1 MSKKEALPGH
11 ETQSDEM
18 NCPSCGRFVGAVT
31 KCPYCGAKVS
41 KRMSLTATRWAAVLL
56 ATIGLFLLYLMAKN
70 REIPVVQL
78 GKIEPTWNFGLIRV
92 EGTVATDA
100 RPFKSGRGMS
110 FNVDDGTGR
119 MVVFTTERQ
128 MEALKEQNLVPKAGD
143 RIAFDAQLNISD
155 DKSNLK
161 ISGLKT
167 FVLERAP
174 ADAVRIAD
182 LNVKLAGKTV
192 EIVGQTV
199 SLKPPAEGTKQPWK
213 LTLSDGSGEI
223 EVSFWPTEYA
233 QLENPSELERSGTW
247 VRARVDV
254 GKYQNQVQVKLGS
267 GKDLQILPEAPELPA
282 PYMSPAEKAAEKVA
296 AKMADK
302 VEKSTGEPPVP
313 PENDAG
319 EPPAPPVVKR
329 DFSRGRLASAEV
341 EPVAGI
347 TADRKGQKVKIAG
360 AVVYVAEKKGN
371 QPNSI
376 IVKDEAGDGIYV
388 KYWDSVAEELD
399 EAPAKGDAVE
409 IEGVVEAWNGKASIQ
424 LQDAAKYV
432 KTGKAAPAPAKKKA
446 TAKKAAG
453 RTGVLGAP
461 RDLAGKGVAYTFKEG
476 DAELDLV
483 IWNDSVP
490 GLPELAE
497 GMTVRVEGA
506 REGEY
511 EGKAQLKTGKFTRIT
526 VVE

>member
-1 MSKKEALPGH
+1 MSKKETLPGH

-18 NCPSCGRFVGAVT
+18 NCPSCGRFVGAAT
-31 KCPYCGAKVS
+31 TCPYCKAKVS

-128 MEALKEQNLVPKAGD
+128 MEALKEMNLVPKAGD

-192 EIVGQTV
+192 SIVGQTAG
-199 SLKPPAEGTKQPWK
+199 LKPPAENTNQPWK
-213 LTLSDGSGEI
+213 LTLTDGTGEI
-223 EVSFWPTEYA
+223 EVSFWPAEYA
-233 QLENPSELERSGTW
+233 QLANPAELERSGTW

-267 GKDLQILPEAPELPA
+267 GKDLEILPEAPEIPGAYL
-282 PYMSPAEKAAEKVA
+282 SPAEKAAAKVA
-296 AKMADK
+296 AKA
-302 VEKSTGEPPVP
+302 EP
-313 PENDAG
+313 EAA
-319 EPPAPPVVKR
+319 PAPVVEEAPAVPAPKR
-329 DFSRGRLASAEV
+329 DFSRGRLGAAV
-341 EPVAGI
+341 EPIAAV
-347 TADRKGQKVKIAG
+347 TADRKGGRVKIAG
-360 AVVYVAEKKGN
+360 AVVFVGEKKGN
-371 QPNSI
+371 QPVSV
-376 IVKDEAGDGIYV
+376 IVKDEAGDSIYV
-388 KYWDSVAEELD
+388 KYFDDVAAELD

-409 IEGVVEAWNGKASIQ
+409 IEGVVDAWNGKASI
-424 LQDAAKYV
+424 LVQDAAKWV

-446 TAKKAAG
+446 AAKKAAG

-461 RDLAGKGVAYTFKEG
+461 RDLAGKGVAYPFKEG
-476 DAELDLV
+476 EAEIDLI
-483 IWNDSVP
+483 IWNDSVA

-497 GMTVRVEGA
+497 GMTVCVEGA

-511 EGKAQLKTGKFTRIT
+511 EGKAQLKATKFTRIT
-526 VVE
+526 VAE

>member
-167 FVLERAP
+167 FVLERVP
-174 ADAVRIAD
+174 ADAVRLAD
-182 LNVKLAGKTV
+182 LNVKMKTV
-192 EIVGQTV
+192 EVYGRTAG
-199 SLKPPAEGTKQPWK
+199 LRAPEAGTKQPWK
-213 LTLSDGSGEI
+213 LKLADASGEA
-223 EVSFWPTEYA
+223 EVTIWTDSWEQVDA
-233 QLENPSELERSGTW
+233 AAKEALAAEGTW

-254 GKYQNQVQVKLGS
+254 KKYGTEPQPTLVS
-267 GKDLQILPEAPELPA
+267 GKDIEVLKEEPA
-282 PYMSPAEKAAEKVA
+282 LSEPYMSPAEKAAEKVA
-296 AKMADK
+296 AKVAEKKAEK
-302 VEKSTGEPPVP
+302 VEEA
-313 PENDAG
+313 AG
-319 EPPAPPVVKR
+319 ETPAPPVAKR
-329 DFSRGRLASAEV
+329 DFSRGRLSTAVV

-347 TADRKGQKVKIAG
+347 TADRKGEKVKIAG

-388 KYWDSVAEELD
+388 KYWDSVAEEMD
-399 EAPAKGDAVE
+399 ETPAKGDAVE

-424 LQDAAKYV
+424 LQDASKYV

-446 TAKKAAG
+446 AAKKAAG

-461 RDLAGKGVAYTFKEG
+461 RDLAGKGVAYAFKEG

-497 GMTVRVEGA
+497 GMTVCVEGA

>member
-1 MSKKEALPGH
+1 MSKKEVLPGH

-41 KRMSLTATRWAAVLL
+41 KRMTLTATRWAAVLL
-56 ATIGLFLLYLMAKN
+56 ATIGLFLLYLMARN
-70 REIPVVQL
+70 REITVVQL
-78 GKIEPTWNFGLIRV
+78 GKIEPTWNFGLVRV

-128 MEALKEQNLVPKAGD
+128 MDELKERNLVPKAGD
-143 RIAFDAQLNISD
+143 RIGFDAQLNISD

-161 ISGLKT
+161 LSGLKT

-174 ADAVRIAD
+174 ADAVRIGD
-182 LNVKLAGKTV
+182 LDVKLSGKTV
-192 EIVGQTV
+192 TIVGQTV
-199 SLKPPAEGTKQPWK
+199 SLKAPAENTNQPWK
-213 LTLSDGSGEI
+213 LKLSDGTGET
-223 EVSFWPTEYA
+223 EVSFWPAEYA
-233 QLENPSELERSGTW
+233 QLANPAELERSGTW

-254 GKYQNQVQVKLGS
+254 GKYQNQVQLKLGS
-267 GKDLQILPEAPELPA
+267 GKDLEILPEAPEIPG
-282 PYMSPAEKAAEKVA
+282 PYLSPAEKAAAKAVAKVA
-296 AKMADK
+296 EKAAEAAEA
-302 VEKSTGEPPVP
+302 VEAAVET
-313 PENDAG
+313 
-319 EPPAPPVVKR
+319 PAPAPAPKR
-329 DFSRGRLASAEV
+329 DFSRGRLVSAEV
-341 EPVAGI
+341 EPIAAV

-360 AVVYVAEKKGN
+360 AVVFVGEKKGN
-371 QPNSI
+371 QPVSV
-376 IVKDEAGDGIYV
+376 IVKDEAGGSIYV
-388 KYWDSVAEELD
+388 KYFDDVAAELA
-399 EAPAKGDAVE
+399 EAPAKGDSVTV
-409 IEGVVEAWNGKASIQ
+409 EGVVDAWNGKASIL
-424 LQDAAKYV
+424 LQDAAKWV
-432 KTGKAAPAPAKKKA
+432 KVGKAPAPARKA
-446 TAKKAAG
+446 AAKKAAG

-461 RDLAGKGVAYTFKEG
+461 RDLAGKGVAYAFKEG

-497 GMTVRVEGA
+497 GMTVCVEGA
-506 REGEY
+506 REAEY

>member
-92 EGTVATDA
+92 EGPVATDA

-128 MEALKEQNLVPKAGD
+128 MEALKEMNLVPKAGD

-192 EIVGQTV
+192 EIVGQTAG
-199 SLKPPAEGTKQPWK
+199 LKPPAENTNQPWK
-213 LTLSDGSGEI
+213 LKLTDGTGEI
-223 EVSFWPTEYA
+223 EVSFWPAEYA
-233 QLENPSELERSGTW
+233 QLANPAELERSGTW

-267 GKDLQILPEAPELPA
+267 GKDLQILPEAPEIPGAYL
-282 PYMSPAEKAAEKVA
+282 SPAEKAAAKVA
-296 AKMADK
+296 AKP
-302 VEKSTGEPPVP
+302 EP
-313 PENDAG
+313 EAA
-319 EPPAPPVVKR
+319 PAPVVEEAPAAPAPKR
-329 DFSRGRLASAEV
+329 DFSRGRLVSAEV
-341 EPVAGI
+341 EPIAAV

-360 AVVYVAEKKGN
+360 AVVFVGEKKGN
-371 QPNSI
+371 QPVSV
-376 IVKDEAGDGIYV
+376 IVKDEAGGSIYV
-388 KYWDSVAEELD
+388 KYFDDVAAELD
-399 EAPAKGDAVE
+399 EAPAKGDSVTV
-409 IEGVVEAWNGKASIQ
+409 EGVVDAWNGKASIL
-424 LQDAAKYV
+424 LQEASKWV
-432 KTGKAAPAPAKKKA
+432 KVGKAAVPAKKAYAPK
-446 TAKKAAG
+446 KKAAG

-476 DAELDLV
+476 EAELDLI

-490 GLPELAE
+490 GLPERAE
-497 GMTVRVEGA
+497 GMTVCVEGA

-511 EGKAQLKTGKFTRIT
+511 EGKAQLKAGKCTRIT

>member
-1 MSKKEALPGH
+1 MSKKETLPGH

-128 MEALKEQNLVPKAGD
+128 MEALKEMNLVPKAGD

-167 FVLERAP
+167 FVLEKAP

-192 EIVGQTV
+192 SIVGQTAG
-199 SLKPPAEGTKQPWK
+199 LKPPAEGTNQPWK
-213 LTLSDGSGEI
+213 LTLSDGTGEI
-223 EVSFWPTEYA
+223 EVSFWPAEYA
-233 QLENPSELERSGTW
+233 QLANPAELERSGTW

-267 GKDLQILPEAPELPA
+267 GKDLEILPEAPEIPGAYL
-282 PYMSPAEKAAEKVA
+282 SPAEKAAAKVA
-296 AKMADK
+296 AKA
-302 VEKSTGEPPVP
+302 EP
-313 PENDAG
+313 EAA
-319 EPPAPPVVKR
+319 PAPVVEEAPAAPAPKR
-329 DFSRGRLASAEV
+329 DFSRGRLGSAV
-341 EPVAGI
+341 EPIAAV
-347 TADRKGQKVKIAG
+347 TADRKGGRVKIAG
-360 AVVYVAEKKGN
+360 AVVFVGEKKGN
-371 QPNSI
+371 QPVSV
-376 IVKDEAGDGIYV
+376 IVKDEAGDSIYV
-388 KYWDSVAEELD
+388 KYFDDVAAELD

-409 IEGVVEAWNGKASIQ
+409 IEGVVDAWNGKASI
-424 LQDAAKYV
+424 LVQDAAKWV

-446 TAKKAAG
+446 AAKKAAG

-461 RDLAGKGVAYTFKEG
+461 RDLAGKGVAYPFKEG
-476 DAELDLV
+476 EAEIDLI
-483 IWNDSVP
+483 IWNDTVA
-490 GLPELAE
+490 GLPALAE
-497 GMTVRVEGA
+497 GMTVCVEGA

-511 EGKAQLKTGKFTRIT
+511 EGKAQLKATKFTRIT
-526 VVE
+526 VAE

>member
-128 MEALKEQNLVPKAGD
+128 MEALKEMNLVPKAGD

-174 ADAVRIAD
+174 ADTVRLAD
-182 LNVKLAGKTV
+182 LNAKMKTV
-192 EIVGQTV
+192 EIVGRT
-199 SLKPPAEGTKQPWK
+199 LGLRAPEAGTKQPWK
-213 LTLSDGSGEI
+213 LKLADGSGEA
-223 EVSFWPTEYA
+223 EVTIWTDSWEQVDA
-233 QLENPSELERSGTW
+233 AAKEALAAEGTW

-254 GKYQNQVQVKLGS
+254 KKYGTEPQPTLVS
-267 GKDLQILPEAPELPA
+267 GKDIEVLKEEPALPE
-282 PYMSPAEKAAEKVA
+282 PYMSPAEKAAAKVA
-296 AKMADK
+296 AKAEPEAAPA
-302 VEKSTGEPPVP
+302 VEEAP
-313 PENDAG
+313 AA
-319 EPPAPPVVKR
+319 PAPKR
-329 DFSRGRLASAEV
+329 DFSRGRLISAEV
-341 EPVAGI
+341 EPIAAV

-360 AVVYVAEKKGN
+360 AVVFVGEKKGN
-371 QPNSI
+371 QPVSV
-376 IVKDEAGDGIYV
+376 IVKDEAGGSIYV
-388 KYWDSVAEELD
+388 KYFDDVASELD
-399 EAPAKGDAVE
+399 EEPAKGDSVTV
-409 IEGVVEAWNGKASIQ
+409 EGVVDVWNGKASIL
-424 LQDAAKYV
+424 LQDASKWV
-432 KTGKAAPAPAKKKA
+432 KVGKAAAPAKKAYAPK
-446 TAKKAAG
+446 KKAAG

-476 DAELDLV
+476 EAELDLI

-497 GMTVRVEGA
+497 GMTVCVEGA

-511 EGKAQLKTGKFTRIT
+511 EGKAQLKAGKFTRIT

>member
-128 MEALKEQNLVPKAGD
+128 MEALKEMNMVPKAGD

-182 LNVKLAGKTV
+182 LNIKLAGKTV
-192 EIVGQTV
+192 EIVGQTAG
-199 SLKPPAEGTKQPWK
+199 LKPPAENTNQPWK
-213 LTLSDGSGEI
+213 LKLTDGTGEI
-223 EVSFWPTEYA
+223 EVSFWPAEYA
-233 QLENPSELERSGTW
+233 QLANPAELERWGTW

-267 GKDLQILPEAPELPA
+267 GKDLQILPEAPEIPGAYL
-282 PYMSPAEKAAEKVA
+282 SPAEKAAAKVA
-296 AKMADK
+296 AKP
-302 VEKSTGEPPVP
+302 EP
-313 PENDAG
+313 EAA
-319 EPPAPPVVKR
+319 PAPVVEEAPAAPAPKR
-329 DFSRGRLASAEV
+329 DFSRGRLVSAEV
-341 EPVAGI
+341 EPIAAV

-360 AVVYVAEKKGN
+360 AVVFVGDKKGN
-371 QPNSI
+371 QPVSV
-376 IVKDEAGDGIYV
+376 IVKDEAGGSIYV
-388 KYWDSVAEELD
+388 KYFDDVAAELD
-399 EAPAKGDAVE
+399 EAPAKGDSVTV
-409 IEGVVEAWNGKASIQ
+409 EGVVDAWNGKASIL
-424 LQDAAKYV
+424 LQEASKWV
-432 KTGKAAPAPAKKKA
+432 KVGKAAAPAKKAYAPK
-446 TAKKAAG
+446 KKAAG

-461 RDLAGKGVAYTFKEG
+461 RDLAGKGVAYAFKEG
-476 DAELDLV
+476 EAELDLI

-497 GMTVRVEGA
+497 GMTVCVEGA

-511 EGKAQLKTGKFTRIT
+511 EGKAQLKAGKFTRIT

>member
-1 MSKKEALPGH
+1 MSKKETLPGH

-128 MEALKEQNLVPKAGD
+128 MEALKEMNLVPKAGD

-167 FVLERAP
+167 FVLEKAP

-182 LNVKLAGKTV
+182 LNIKLAGKTV
-192 EIVGQTV
+192 SIVGQTAG
-199 SLKPPAEGTKQPWK
+199 LKPPAEGTNQPWK
-213 LTLSDGSGEI
+213 LTLSDGTGEI
-223 EVSFWPTEYA
+223 EVSFWPAEYA
-233 QLENPSELERSGTW
+233 QLANPAELERSGTW

-267 GKDLQILPEAPELPA
+267 GKDLEILPEAPEIPGAYL
-282 PYMSPAEKAAEKVA
+282 SPAEKAAAKVA
-296 AKMADK
+296 AKA
-302 VEKSTGEPPVP
+302 EP
-313 PENDAG
+313 EAA
-319 EPPAPPVVKR
+319 PAPVVEEAPAAPAPKR
-329 DFSRGRLASAEV
+329 DFSRGRLGSAV
-341 EPVAGI
+341 EPIAAV
-347 TADRKGQKVKIAG
+347 TADRKGGRVKIAG
-360 AVVYVAEKKGN
+360 AVVFVGEKKGN
-371 QPNSI
+371 QPVSV
-376 IVKDEAGDGIYV
+376 IVKDEAGDSIYV
-388 KYWDSVAEELD
+388 KYFDDVAAELD

-409 IEGVVEAWNGKASIQ
+409 IEGVVDAWNGKASI
-424 LQDAAKYV
+424 LVQDAAKWV

-446 TAKKAAG
+446 AAKKAAG

-461 RDLAGKGVAYTFKEG
+461 RDLAGKGVAYPFKEG
-476 DAELDLV
+476 EAEIDLI

-497 GMTVRVEGA
+497 GMTVCVEGA

-511 EGKAQLKTGKFTRIT
+511 EGKAQLKATKFTRIT
-526 VVE
+526 VAE

>member
-1 MSKKEALPGH
+1 MSKKETLPGH

-128 MEALKEQNLVPKAGD
+128 MEALKEMNLVPKAGD

-192 EIVGQTV
+192 SIVGQTAG
-199 SLKPPAEGTKQPWK
+199 LKPPAEGTNQPWK
-213 LTLSDGSGEI
+213 LTLSDGTGEI
-223 EVSFWPTEYA
+223 EVSFWPAEYA
-233 QLENPSELERSGTW
+233 QLANPAELERSGTW

-267 GKDLQILPEAPELPA
+267 GKDLEILPEAPEIPGAYL
-282 PYMSPAEKAAEKVA
+282 SPAEKAAAKVA
-296 AKMADK
+296 AK
-302 VEKSTGEPPVP
+302 VE
-313 PENDAG
+313 PEAA
-319 EPPAPPVVKR
+319 PAPVVEEAPAAPALKR
-329 DFSRGRLASAEV
+329 DFSRGRLGSAV
-341 EPVAGI
+341 EPIAAV
-347 TADRKGQKVKIAG
+347 TADRKGGRVKIAG
-360 AVVYVAEKKGN
+360 AVVFVGEKKGN
-371 QPNSI
+371 QPVSV
-376 IVKDEAGDGIYV
+376 IVKDEAGDSIYV
-388 KYWDSVAEELD
+388 KYFDDVAAELD

-409 IEGVVEAWNGKASIQ
+409 VEGVVDAWNGKASI
-424 LQDAAKYV
+424 LVQDAAKWV

-446 TAKKAAG
+446 AAKKAAG

-461 RDLAGKGVAYTFKEG
+461 RDLAGKGVAYPFKEG
-476 DAELDLV
+476 ETEIDLI
-483 IWNDSVP
+483 IWNDSVA

-497 GMTVRVEGA
+497 GMTVCVEGA

-511 EGKAQLKTGKFTRIT
+511 EGKAQLKATKFTRIT
-526 VVE
+526 VAE

>member
-56 ATIGLFLLYLMAKN
+56 ATVGLFLLYLMAKN

-78 GKIEPTWNFGLIRV
+78 GKIEPTWNFGLVRV

-128 MEALKEQNLVPKAGD
+128 METLKEQNLVPKAGD
-143 RIAFDAQLNISD
+143 KIAFDAQLNISD

-161 ISGLKT
+161 LSGMKT

-174 ADAVRIAD
+174 ADAVRIGD
-182 LNVKLAGKTV
+182 LDLKFSGKTV
-192 EIVGQTV
+192 TIVGQTV
-199 SLKPPAEGTKQPWK
+199 ALKPPAENTNQPWK
-213 LTLSDGSGEI
+213 LTLSDGTGET
-223 EVSFWPTEYA
+223 EVSFWPAEYA
-233 QLENPSELERSGTW
+233 QLANPAELERSGTW

-254 GKYQNQVQVKLGS
+254 GKYQNQVQLKLGS
-267 GKDLQILPEAPELPA
+267 GKDLEILPEAPEIPG
-282 PYMSPAEKAAEKVA
+282 PYLTPAEKAAEKVA
-296 AKMADK
+296 AKVAEKK
-302 VEKSTGEPPVP
+302 VKAEKAAET
-313 PENDAG
+313 AG
-319 EPPAPPVVKR
+319 EPPAAPAPKR
-329 DFSRGRLASAEV
+329 DFSRGRLVSAEV
-341 EPVAGI
+341 EPIASV

-360 AVVYVAEKKGN
+360 AVVFVGEKKGN
-371 QPNSI
+371 QPVSV
-376 IVKDEAGDGIYV
+376 IVKDEAGGSIYV
-388 KYWDSVAEELD
+388 KYFDDVAAELAA
-399 EAPAKGDAVE
+399 APAKGDSVTV
-409 IEGVVEAWNGKASIQ
+409 EGVVDAWNGKASIL
-424 LQDAAKYV
+424 LQDAAKWV
-432 KTGKAAPAPAKKKA
+432 KVGKAPAPARKAAAKKA
-446 TAKKAAG
+446 PAAAG

-461 RDLAGKGVAYTFKEG
+461 RDLAGKGVAYAFKEG